1 MEIYKPLVTEF
12 ATVDQ
17 LMREAET
24 LFIDRVLSTIGETGV
39 SRVAF
44 SGGATPLPL
53 YAKLALNPVIDWSK
67 IEIFQTD
74 ERYIDPAD
82 KDSNQF
88 NILKSIEP
96 ALPELR
102 EINVFNTTLP
112 IDMTIKDYT
121 EKLEVLDGPFFDF
134 TILGIGPDGH
144 IASLFPG
151 GKYLKHQ
158 DELVIQTNAPRDFA
172 VSKRLSL
179 TIESILNSTEILVIL
194 TGDNKK
200 EVLPEMLEGYKLAT
214 EFPAKFLLAHP
225 RVRIY
230 TCFEE

>member
-1 MEIYKPLVTEF
+1 M
-12 ATVDQ
+12 
-17 LMREAET
+17 
-24 LFIDRVLSTIGETGV
+24 
-39 SRVAF
+39 
-44 SGGATPLPL
+44 SGGNTPLPL
-53 YAKLALNPVIDWSK
+53 YSRLATNPVIDWSK

-74 ERYIDPAD
+74 ERYIDKD
-82 KDSNQF
+82 SDDSNQKH
-88 NILKSIEP
+88 IIKSFEP
-96 ALPELR
+96 ALEELR
-102 EINVFNTTLP
+102 EINVFNTDLP
-112 IDMTIKDYT
+112 IEMTIKDYM

-134 TILGIGPDGH
+134 TILGVGPDGH

-158 DELVIQTNAPRDFA
+158 DDSVIQTTAPAEFA

-179 TIESILNSTEILVIL
+179 TIESILNSTEILIIL

-200 EVLPEMLEGYKLAT
+200 DVLPEMLEGDRPAS